1 MKDNFSD
8 NSAAYLQ
15 YRPSYPDQIFA
26 YLKSVQPDGNTA
38 WDCGTGNGQIAQK
51 LTGGYAKVYAT
62 DISQAQTDRAR
73 RHPDIS
79 YSVQPAEKT
88 NFPDHFFDL
97 IIVGQAV
104 HWFDFDQF
112 YAEVNRT
119 AKENALIVII
129 GYGRLRVSPE
139 VDRVID
145 HFYRE
150 IIGSYWDKER
160 KYVDENYQTIPFPF
174 EELKF
179 PDYNNNFQWNF
190 DHLMGYL
197 GTWSAVK
204 HYSRDKGANPLSL
217 IERDLKLAWGDME
230 KRKVTFPVLLRA
242 GKIKKSSVS

>member
-15 YRPSYPDQIFA
+15 YRPSYPDQIFT
-26 YLKSVQPDGNTA
+26 YLKSVQPHGKTA

-51 LTGGYAKVYAT
+51 LTGLYSKVHAT
-62 DISQAQTDRAR
+62 DISKAQTDCAVEN
-73 RHPDIS
+73 PDIF

-104 HWFDFDQF
+104 HWFDFESF

-119 AKENALIVII
+119 AKENALIII
-129 GYGRLRVSPE
+129 VGYGRLRVSEE

-145 HFYRE
+145 HFYQE

-160 KYVDENYQTIPFPF
+160 KYIDENYLTIPFPF
-174 EELKF
+174 EELKS
-179 PDYNNNFQWNF
+179 PDFYNTYHWSF
-190 DHLMGYL
+190 DHLKGYL
-197 GTWSAVK
+197 ETWSAVK
-204 HYSRDKGANPLSL
+204 HYTRDKGVNPLSL
-217 IERDLKLAWGDME
+217 IEKDLKEAWGTLE
-230 KRKVTFPVLLRA
+230 KRKITFPVLLRA
-242 GKIKKSSVS
+242 GKIK